1 MEEDMRVIMS
11 MIKKKVMG
19 YFIGLMEENMK
30 VVGKTA
36 SNMGL
41 VLILVQVEKQRME
54 NGKTEKGFTGF
65 KINEIDF

>member
-1 MEEDMRVIMS
+1 
-11 MIKKKVMG
+11 MG
-19 YFIGLMEENMK
+19 YFIGRMEENMK

-54 NGKTEKGFTGF
+54 NGKMEKGFTGF